1 MTFAH
6 AERIE
11 LCDLFLATG
20 PDAPT
25 LCEGWST
32 HDLAAHLWIRETDP
46 LGATGIMAKPLASFT
61 DRRMAETKARWPY
74 PELVERLRL
83 GPNRFSL
90 FAIPGVDEAANATEY
105 FVHHEDVR
113 RAGDRPAAPR
123 ELGPDTQDWIW
134 RRLKLMS
141 RVMFRDRAAGVVLE
155 RADADH
161 ETVRAAAGD
170 QTVTII
176 GLPAELLLYAS
187 GRRQAAVVDLVG
199 DPDVLDSDDW
209 R

>member
-25 LCEGWST
+25 LCEGWLT

-46 LGATGIMAKPLASFT
+46 LAATGIMAKPLASFT
-61 DRRMAETKARWPY
+61 DRRMAEAKARWPY
-74 PELVERLRL
+74 PELVERLRQ

-90 FAIPGVDEAANATEY
+90 FAIPGIDEAANATEY

-113 RAGDRPAAPR
+113 RAGDPPAAPR
-123 ELGPDTQDWIW
+123 ELGADTQDLIW

-141 RVMFRDRAAGVVLE
+141 RVMFRDPAAGIVLE

-170 QTVTII
+170 RTVTII